1 MILKQAR
8 ELGMIPKI
16 NFMGSDEMA
25 EQEMVNLAGAKACE
39 GTYSLATYGSVPA
52 EFTKRVKD
60 KFNAPMH
67 YAILFGYDGVMALT
81 KAIEIAQSLEGP
93 KIRDGLLKVDF
104 KGLQGPIKFET
115 FDGFKNQGRY
125 SPYIIRW
132 VNGNRQVVEVK

>member
-1 MILKQAR
+1 
-8 ELGMIPKI
+8 
-16 NFMGSDEMA
+16 
-25 EQEMVNLAGAKACE
+25 
-39 GTYSLATYGSVPA
+39 
-52 EFTKRVKD
+52 VKD

-67 YAILFGYDGVMALT
+67 YAIIFGYDGVMALT